1 MQLEYVLQS
10 EVLCLMYTY
19 MDLASVSTH
28 ALAIAT
34 TAIKSCRYQ
43 EILMTTAGGPRLRKG
58 RVPKQY
64 MSILELQM
72 LSPSSMMAETHTVH
86 AGRLSSSSLTSTG
99 DLTEYMKG

>member
-1 MQLEYVLQS
+1 
-10 EVLCLMYTY
+10 MYTY

-64 MSILELQM
+64 MSMLELQM
-72 LSPSSMMAETHTVH
+72 LSPSFMITETHRVH
-86 AGRLSSSSLTSTG
+86 ARRLPSSSLTPTG
-99 DLTEYMKG
+99 NLTYYMKG